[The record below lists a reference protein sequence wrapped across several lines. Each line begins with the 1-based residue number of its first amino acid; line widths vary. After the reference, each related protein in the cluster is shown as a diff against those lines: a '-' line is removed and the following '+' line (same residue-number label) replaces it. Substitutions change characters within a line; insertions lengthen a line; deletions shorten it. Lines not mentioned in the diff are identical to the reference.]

1 MTPKA
6 VMRIQ
11 DVNPMLFNFV
21 EELNDVKVRHVL
33 TMSGVPS
40 PLESVGPTDTLVT
53 GGLTD
58 TLVTGGLTDTLM
70 TVGPTNTSGLGT
82 PDTVKMGKTMYQR
95 VLYTF

>member
-40 PLESVGPTDTLVT
+40 PLESVGPTDTLMT
-53 GGLTD
+53 EGLA
-58 TLVTGGLTDTLM
+58 DTLM
-70 TVGPTNTSGLGT
+70 TVGPTNTSGLRT